1 MKRILKY
8 IILPALPLIPIVL
21 IISLFMPDF
30 NWIPPEFKNIK
41 KSYKKSDA
49 LLLDRHGTPID
60 EIRTDKR
67 GRRLNWTPVSD
78 TSNAFLEIVVFSEDR
93 HFYTH
98 SGLDYKALI
107 KAAIDIFVK
116 KKRRGASTITMQL
129 AAVLKKDIKSGKK
142 TFVKKLDQILV
153 ARQIEKHWT
162 KNEILEAYLNL
173 ITFRGE
179 LQGISA
185 ASYGLFGKSPS
196 GLNETES
203 LILASLIVSPN
214 ADPQITAKRAC
225 ALSKSMVKN
234 SECSQIETIT
244 KERLTVPYRITPVVS
259 LAPHFARKFLKVSS
273 DNLTTSLDANLQR
286 YLIEILNN
294 SIYRLRQSNVKDGA
308 ILVVENKTGQI
319 LGYAGNSGLNSSARH
334 IDGITAKRQAGSTL
348 KPFLYE
354 LAIEKKYLTAASL
367 IEDAPIQIKT
377 NSGLYV
383 PENYDN
389 TYKGAV
395 SLRTA
400 LSSSINIPAV
410 KTILLTA
417 VEPFYNRLKQLGFDS
432 LSEGADY
439 YGASLALG
447 SADITL
453 MELVNAYR
461 TLANNGIY
469 SQLTMTVDNT
479 SVSGKKIMDERAVFI
494 ISSILSDRE
503 ARSTTFGLENPLS
516 TKFWSAAKT
525 GTSKDMRDNW
535 CVGYSDTY
543 TVGVWVG
550 NFSGE
555 PMRDVT
561 GITGAAPLWLETMT
575 YLHSNNPS
583 KPPPVA
589 PELIQREV
597 SFSAT
602 SESRRLEWFIKG
614 TEPNTVISTVKSDS
628 TTHITYPVDGAIFAI
643 DLDIPKDS
651 QRIPFEYKPSSGNFQ
666 WVIDGKNT
674 GVFKDIFRW
683 KPAHGKH
690 TVSISNKTGN
700 VVDSVRFMVR

>member
-1 MKRILKY
+1 MS
-8 IILPALPLIPIVL
+8 LPLIPMVL
-21 IISLFMPDF
+21 IISLFIPNF
-30 NWIPPEFKNIK
+30 NWMPPEFKDIK
-41 KSYKKSDA
+41 KSYKKSDV
-49 LLLDRHGTPID
+49 LLLDRHGLPIE
-60 EIRTDKR
+60 EIRTDQK
-67 GRRLNWTPVSD
+67 GRRLNWTAVTDIS
-78 TSNAFLEIVVFSEDR
+78 SAFLKIVVFSEDR

-98 SGLDYKALI
+98 SGVDYKALI
-107 KAAIDIFVK
+107 KAVIDTFTK

-129 AAVLKKDIKSGKK
+129 AVVLKKDIKGSKK
-142 TFVKKLDQILV
+142 TFARKLAQILA
-153 ARQIEKHWT
+153 ARQIEKLWSKT
-162 KNEILEAYLNL
+162 EILEAYLNL

-185 ASYGLFGKSPS
+185 ASYGLFGKSPA

-203 LILASLIVSPN
+203 VILASLIVSPN
-214 ADPQITAKRAC
+214 ADPQITARRAC
-225 ALSKSMVKN
+225 ALSKSMGNN
-234 SECSQIETIT
+234 SECTQIETMT
-244 KERLTVPYRITPVVS
+244 KERLSIPYRITPAVS
-259 LAPHFARKFLKVSS
+259 LAPHFARKFLKVSA

-286 YLIEILNN
+286 YLIETLNN
-294 SIYRLRQSNVKDGA
+294 SIYRLRQRNVKDGA

-319 LGYAGNSGLNSSARH
+319 LGYVGNSGLSSSARH
-334 IDGITAKRQAGSTL
+334 VDGITAKRQAGSTL

-367 IEDAPIQIKT
+367 IEDTPVQLQTI
-377 NSGLYV
+377 SGLYV

-389 TYKGAV
+389 TYRGAV

-410 KTILLTA
+410 KTILLTG

-432 LSEGADY
+432 LTEGADY

-461 TLANNGIY
+461 TLANKGIY
-469 SQLTMTVDNT
+469 SKLTMTIDNT
-479 SVSGKKIMDERAVFI
+479 SVTGKKIMNERAVFI

-543 TVGVWVG
+543 TVGVWIG

-575 YLHSNNPS
+575 YLHRNNPS
-583 KPPPVA
+583 KPPAAVS
-589 PELIQREV
+589 ELIQRQV
-597 SFSAT
+597 SFSGT
-602 SESRRLEWFIKG
+602 SESPLLEWFIKG
-614 TEPNTVISTVKSDS
+614 TEPNTVIAAVKSDS
-628 TTHITYPVDGAIFAI
+628 TTQITYPIDGAIFAI
-643 DLDIPKDS
+643 DLDIPKDA
-651 QRIPFEYKPSSGNFQ
+651 QRIPFNYKPSGYNFQ
-666 WVIDGKNT
+666 WVIDRKNT
-674 GVFKDIFRW
+674 GVFKDVFLW
-683 KPAHGKH
+683 KPTHGKH
-690 TVSISNKTGN
+690 IVSIANKTGV
-700 VVDSVRFMVR
+700 VVDSVRFVVR